1 MSDVR
6 SVTRALKIFEV
17 FAAHGAPMTLS
28 ELASELKMPPSSC
41 LQIIRTLLARG
52 YLYAPGHRSAYYPT
66 QRLVD
71 VAREI
76 ARNDPIIERIQPH
89 LDRLRDMTH
98 ETVTLGKLQGKKLI
112 YLAVAES
119 RQVVRASIRPGVL
132 RPLHGTAT
140 GRALLATIDE
150 RQRKALVGGLE
161 LEPMTDRT
169 IVSTDE
175 LSRDLEAVGRRGYAV
190 NTGESVAGLSAVSV
204 GSRLGDEVYAIT
216 VMGPSQRVDS
226 KVEEYGRI
234 LVDDLP
240 RIQLDVSGAA
250 KWRAGATVVRQA

>member
-1 MSDVR
+1 
-6 SVTRALKIFEV
+6 
-17 FAAHGAPMTLS
+17 MTLS
-28 ELASELKMPPSSC
+28 ELSSKLSMPPSSC

-76 ARNDPIIERIQPH
+76 ARNDPIIERLQPH
-89 LDRLRDMTH
+89 LDRLRDATH
-98 ETVTLGKLQGKKLI
+98 ETVTLAKLQGKKLI

-119 RQVVRASIRPGVL
+119 REVVRASMKPGVL

-140 GRALLATIDE
+140 GRALLAALGEAECKAIVAGID
-150 RQRKALVGGLE
+150 

-169 IVSTDE
+169 IVSEAD
-175 LSRDLEAVGRRGYAV
+175 LHRDLAAVRRRGYAV
-190 NTGESVAGLSAVSV
+190 NSGESVAGLSAVSV
-204 GSRLGDEVYAIT
+204 ASLVGDGIYAIT

-226 KVEEYGRI
+226 KMEDYGRI
-234 LVDDLP
+234 LVDHL
-240 RIQLDVSGAA
+240 RIVQQDVSGKANRPVNAA
-250 KWRAGATVVRQA
+250 IEGD